1 MEDNLHVQN
10 GENLVIDWR
19 SKEFLKE
26 TAKWAKFLAILG
38 FIGIGLMVLGS
49 LVMLFAPSSLM
60 SNGDFPFGGKIFM
73 MLLYLAFAVLYYFPI
88 SYLYQFS
95 ENTKKAIENNDN
107 NAIRDAFEFLKSHYK
122 FIGIL
127 TIILLSFYAII
138 IFIGLIGAGAAA
150 MMN

>member
-1 MEDNLHVQN
+1 MEDNLHVEN
-10 GENLVIDWR
+10 GENLIIDWR

-26 TAKWAKFLAILG
+26 TAKWTKFLAILG
-38 FIGIGLMVLGS
+38 FVGIGLMVLGS

-95 ENTKKAIENNDN
+95 EKTKKAIENNDN

-122 FIGIL
+122 FMGIL

>member
-1 MEDNLHVQN
+1 MEDNLHVEN

-26 TAKWAKFLAILG
+26 TAKWTKFLAILG
-38 FIGIGLMVLGS
+38 FVGIGLMVLGS

-107 NAIRDAFEFLKSHYK
+107 NAVRDAFEFLKSHYK
-122 FIGIL
+122 FMGIL
-127 TIILLSFYAII
+127 TIILLSFYAIM

>member
-26 TAKWAKFLAILG
+26 TAKWTKFLSILG
-38 FIGIGLMVLGS
+38 FVGIGLMVLGS

-122 FIGIL
+122 FMGIL
-127 TIILLSFYAII
+127 TIILLAFYAII

>member
-1 MEDNLHVQN
+1 MENNLHVEN
-10 GENLVIDWR
+10 GENLIIDWR

-26 TAKWAKFLAILG
+26 TAKWTKFLAILG
-38 FIGIGLMVLGS
+38 FVGIGLMVLGS
-49 LVMLFAPSSLM
+49 LVMLFVPSSLM

-122 FIGIL
+122 FMGIL

>member
-1 MEDNLHVQN
+1 MEDNLHVEN
-10 GENLVIDWR
+10 GENLIIDWR

-26 TAKWAKFLAILG
+26 TAKWTKFLAILG
-38 FIGIGLMVLGS
+38 FVGIGLMVLGS

-122 FIGIL
+122 FMGIL
-127 TIILLSFYAII
+127 TIILLAFYAII
-138 IFIGLIGAGAAA
+138 IFIGLIGAGAAV

>member
-1 MEDNLHVQN
+1 MEDNLHVEN

-26 TAKWAKFLAILG
+26 TAKWTKFLAILG
-38 FIGIGLMVLGS
+38 FVGIGFMVLGS
-49 LVMLFAPSSLM
+49 LVMLFAPSSLI

-122 FIGIL
+122 FMGIL
-127 TIILLSFYAII
+127 TIILLSFYAIM
-138 IFIGLIGAGAAA
+138 IFIGLIGAGTAA

>member
-1 MEDNLHVQN
+1 MEDNLQVEN

-26 TAKWAKFLAILG
+26 TAKWTKFLAILG
-38 FIGIGLMVLGS
+38 FVGIGLMVLGS

-122 FIGIL
+122 FMGIL

>member
-1 MEDNLHVQN
+1 MEDNLHVEN

-26 TAKWAKFLAILG
+26 TAKWTKFLAILG
-38 FIGIGLMVLGS
+38 FVGIGLMVLGS

-122 FIGIL
+122 FMGIL
-127 TIILLSFYAII
+127 TIILLSFYAIM
-138 IFIGLIGAGAAA
+138 IFIGLIGVGAAA
-150 MMN
+150 MVN

>member
-1 MEDNLHVQN
+1 MEDNLQVEN
-10 GENLVIDWR
+10 GENLIIDWR

-26 TAKWAKFLAILG
+26 TAKWTKFLAILG
-38 FIGIGLMVLGS
+38 FVGIGLMVLGS

-122 FIGIL
+122 FMGIL

>member
-1 MEDNLHVQN
+1 MENNLHVEN

-26 TAKWAKFLAILG
+26 TAKWTKFLAILG
-38 FIGIGLMVLGS
+38 FVGIGLMVLGS

-122 FIGIL
+122 FMGIL
-127 TIILLSFYAII
+127 TIILLAFYAII

>member
-1 MEDNLHVQN
+1 MENNLHVEN
-10 GENLVIDWR
+10 GDNLVIDWR

-26 TAKWAKFLAILG
+26 TAKWTKFLAILG
-38 FIGIGLMVLGS
+38 FVGIGLMVLGS

-122 FIGIL
+122 FMGIL
-127 TIILLSFYAII
+127 TIILLAFYAIM

>member
-1 MEDNLHVQN
+1 MEDNLHVEN
-10 GENLVIDWR
+10 GENLIIDWR

-26 TAKWAKFLAILG
+26 TAKWTKFLAILG
-38 FIGIGLMVLGS
+38 FVGIGLMVLGS

-122 FIGIL
+122 FMGIL
-127 TIILLSFYAII
+127 TIILLAFYAIM

>member
-1 MEDNLHVQN
+1 MEDNLHVEN

-26 TAKWAKFLAILG
+26 TAKWTKFLAILG
-38 FIGIGLMVLGS
+38 FVGIGLMVLGS

-60 SNGDFPFGGKIFM
+60 SNGDFSFGGKIFM

-122 FIGIL
+122 FMGIL
-127 TIILLSFYAII
+127 TIILLSFYAIM

>member
-1 MEDNLHVQN
+1 MEDNLHVEN
-10 GENLVIDWR
+10 GENLIIDWR

-26 TAKWAKFLAILG
+26 TAKWTKFVAIWG
-38 FIGIGLMVLGS
+38 FVGIGLMVLGS

-122 FIGIL
+122 FMGIL
-127 TIILLSFYAII
+127 TIILLAFYAII

>member
-1 MEDNLHVQN
+1 MEDNLHVEN

-26 TAKWAKFLAILG
+26 TAKWTKFLAILG
-38 FIGIGLMVLGS
+38 FVGIGLMVLGS
-49 LVMLFAPSSLM
+49 LVLLFAPSSLM

-122 FIGIL
+122 FMGIL
-127 TIILLSFYAII
+127 TIILLSFYAIM

>member
-1 MEDNLHVQN
+1 MEDNLHVEN
-10 GENLVIDWR
+10 GENLIIDWR

-26 TAKWAKFLAILG
+26 TAKWTKFLAILG
-38 FIGIGLMVLGS
+38 FVGIGLMVLGS

-122 FIGIL
+122 FMGIL
-127 TIILLSFYAII
+127 TIILLSFYAIM
-138 IFIGLIGAGAAA
+138 IFIGLIGAGTAA

>member
-1 MEDNLHVQN
+1 MEDNLHVEN

-26 TAKWAKFLAILG
+26 TAKWTKFLAILG
-38 FIGIGLMVLGS
+38 FVGIGLMVLGS

-122 FIGIL
+122 FMGIL

-138 IFIGLIGAGAAA
+138 IFIGLVGAGAAA

>member
-1 MEDNLHVQN
+1 MEDNLHVEN
-10 GENLVIDWR
+10 GENLIIDWR

-26 TAKWAKFLAILG
+26 TAKWTKFLSILG
-38 FIGIGLMVLGS
+38 FVGIGLMVLGS

-122 FIGIL
+122 FMGIL
-127 TIILLSFYAII
+127 TIILLAFYAIM

>member
-1 MEDNLHVQN
+1 MEDNLHVEN

-26 TAKWAKFLAILG
+26 TAKWTKILAILG
-38 FIGIGLMVLGS
+38 FVGIGLMVLGS

-122 FIGIL
+122 FMGIL

>member
-1 MEDNLHVQN
+1 MEDNLQVEN
-10 GENLVIDWR
+10 GENLVIDWG

-26 TAKWAKFLAILG
+26 TAKWTKFLAILG
-38 FIGIGLMVLGS
+38 FVGIGFMVLGS

-122 FIGIL
+122 FMGIL
-127 TIILLSFYAII
+127 TIILLSFYAIM
-138 IFIGLIGAGAAA
+138 IFIGLIGAGTAA

>member
-1 MEDNLHVQN
+1 MEDNLHVEN

-26 TAKWAKFLAILG
+26 TAKWTKFLAILG
-38 FIGIGLMVLGS
+38 FVGIGLMVLGS

-122 FIGIL
+122 FMGIL
-127 TIILLSFYAII
+127 TIVVLALYAVILLFA
-138 IFIGLIGAGAAA
+138 LIGIGTAA
-150 MMN
+150 MAH

>member
-1 MEDNLHVQN
+1 MEDNLHVEN

-26 TAKWAKFLAILG
+26 TAKWTKFLAILG
-38 FIGIGLMVLGS
+38 FVGIGFMVLGS

-122 FIGIL
+122 FMGIL

>member
-26 TAKWAKFLAILG
+26 TAKWTKFLAILG
-38 FIGIGLMVLGS
+38 FVGIGLMVLGS

-122 FIGIL
+122 FMGIL

>member
-1 MEDNLHVQN
+1 MEDNLHVEN

-26 TAKWAKFLAILG
+26 TAKWTKFLAILG
-38 FIGIGLMVLGS
+38 FVGIGLMVLGS
-49 LVMLFAPSSLM
+49 LVMLFVPSSLM

-122 FIGIL
+122 FMGIL
-127 TIILLSFYAII
+127 TIILLAFYAII
-138 IFIGLIGAGAAA
+138 IFIGLIGAGTAA

>member
-1 MEDNLHVQN
+1 MEDNLHVEN

-26 TAKWAKFLAILG
+26 TAKWTKFLAILG
-38 FIGIGLMVLGS
+38 FVGIGLMVLGS

-95 ENTKKAIENNDN
+95 EKTKKAIENNDN

-122 FIGIL
+122 FMGIL
-127 TIILLSFYAII
+127 TIILLSFYAIM

>member
-1 MEDNLHVQN
+1 MEDNLHVEN
-10 GENLVIDWR
+10 GENLIIDWR

-26 TAKWAKFLAILG
+26 TAKWTKFLAILG
-38 FIGIGLMVLGS
+38 FVGIGLMVLGS

-127 TIILLSFYAII
+127 TIIMLSLYAII

>member
-1 MEDNLHVQN
+1 MEDNLHVEN

-26 TAKWAKFLAILG
+26 TAKWTKFLAILG
-38 FIGIGLMVLGS
+38 FVGIGLMVLGS

-122 FIGIL
+122 FMGIL

-138 IFIGLIGAGAAA
+138 IFIGIIGAGAAA

>member
-1 MEDNLHVQN
+1 MEDNLHVEN

-26 TAKWAKFLAILG
+26 TAKWTKFLAILG
-38 FIGIGLMVLGS
+38 FVGIGLMVLGS

-122 FIGIL
+122 FMGIL
-127 TIILLSFYAII
+127 TIILLSFYAIM
-138 IFIGLIGAGAAA
+138 IFFGLIGAGAAV

>member
-1 MEDNLHVQN
+1 MENNLHVEK

-26 TAKWAKFLAILG
+26 TAKWTKFLAILG
-38 FIGIGLMVLGS
+38 FVGIGLMVLGS

-122 FIGIL
+122 FMGIL
-127 TIILLSFYAII
+127 TIILLVFYAIM

>member
-1 MEDNLHVQN
+1 MEDNLHVEN

-26 TAKWAKFLAILG
+26 TAKWTKFLAILG
-38 FIGIGLMVLGS
+38 FVGIGLMVLGS

-127 TIILLSFYAII
+127 TIILLAFYAII

>member
-1 MEDNLHVQN
+1 MEDNLHVEN

-26 TAKWAKFLAILG
+26 TAKWTKFLAILG
-38 FIGIGLMVLGS
+38 FVGIGLMVLGS

-122 FIGIL
+122 FMGIL
-127 TIILLSFYAII
+127 TIILLAFYAIM
-138 IFIGLIGAGAAA
+138 IFIGLIGVGAAA
-150 MMN
+150 MMY

>member
-1 MEDNLHVQN
+1 MEDNLHVEN

-19 SKEFLKE
+19 SKEFLKQ
-26 TAKWAKFLAILG
+26 TAKWTKFLAILG
-38 FIGIGLMVLGS
+38 FVGIGLMVLGS

-122 FIGIL
+122 FMGIL
-127 TIILLSFYAII
+127 TIILLAFYAII

>member
-1 MEDNLHVQN
+1 MEDNLHVEN
-10 GENLVIDWR
+10 GENLIIDWR

-26 TAKWAKFLAILG
+26 TAKWTKFLAILG
-38 FIGIGLMVLGS
+38 FVGIGLMVLGS

-122 FIGIL
+122 FMGIL
-127 TIILLSFYAII
+127 TIILLALYAII

>member
-1 MEDNLHVQN
+1 MEDNLHVEN

-26 TAKWAKFLAILG
+26 TAKWTKFLAILG
-38 FIGIGLMVLGS
+38 FVGIGLMVLGS

-122 FIGIL
+122 FMGIL
-127 TIILLSFYAII
+127 TIILLAFYAIM
-138 IFIGLIGAGAAA
+138 IFIGLIGDGAAA
-150 MMN
+150 MRN

>member
-1 MEDNLHVQN
+1 MEDNLHVEN

-26 TAKWAKFLAILG
+26 TAKWTKFLAILG
-38 FIGIGLMVLGS
+38 FVGIGLMVLGS

-122 FIGIL
+122 FMGIL
-127 TIILLSFYAII
+127 TIILLAFYAII
-138 IFIGLIGAGAAA
+138 IFIGLIGAGAAS

>member
-1 MEDNLHVQN
+1 MEDNLHVEN

-26 TAKWAKFLAILG
+26 TAKWTKFLAILG
-38 FIGIGLMVLGS
+38 FVGIGLMVLGS

-107 NAIRDAFEFLKSHYK
+107 NAVRDAFEFLKSHYK
-122 FIGIL
+122 FMGIL
-127 TIILLSFYAII
+127 TIILLAFYAII

>member
-1 MEDNLHVQN
+1 MEDNLHVEN

-26 TAKWAKFLAILG
+26 TAKWTKFLAILG
-38 FIGIGLMVLGS
+38 FVGIGLMVLGS

-107 NAIRDAFEFLKSHYK
+107 NAIRDAFEFLKSQYK
-122 FIGIL
+122 FMGIL
-127 TIILLSFYAII
+127 TIILLSFYAIM
-138 IFIGLIGAGAAA
+138 IFIGRIGAGAAA

>member
-1 MEDNLHVQN
+1 MEDNLHVEN

-26 TAKWAKFLAILG
+26 TAKWTKFLAILG
-38 FIGIGLMVLGS
+38 FVGIGLMVLGS

-122 FIGIL
+122 FMGIL

-138 IFIGLIGAGAAA
+138 IFIGLIGVGAAA

>member
-1 MEDNLHVQN
+1 MEDNLHVEN

-26 TAKWAKFLAILG
+26 TAKWTKFLAILG
-38 FIGIGLMVLGS
+38 FVGIGLMVLGS
-49 LVMLFAPSSLM
+49 LVMLFVPSSLM

-122 FIGIL
+122 FMGIL

-138 IFIGLIGAGAAA
+138 IFIGLIGAGTAA